1 MNGPFK
7 PGEDRAD
14 SFAKLEIIIT
24 KPGGVANP
32 GRGIVLHIASLQ
44 LISRLI
50 ECGGGIRTLQIQ
62 RQNSWQSWKRSAANY
77 VGLLCT
83 LGD

>member
-50 ECGGGIRTLQIQ
+50 ECGGGIHTLQIQ
-62 RQNSWQSWKRSAANY
+62 QQNLWQRWKRPAANY

>member
-1 MNGPFK
+1 
-7 PGEDRAD
+7 
-14 SFAKLEIIIT
+14 LEIIVT

-32 GRGIVLHIASLQ
+32 GRGIVLHIASFQ

-50 ECGGGIRTLQIQ
+50 ECGGIRTLQIE
-62 RQNSWQSWKRSAANY
+62 RQNPWQSWKQSAANY

>member
-14 SFAKLEIIIT
+14 SFAKLEIIVT

-44 LISRLI
+44 LISRLNK
-50 ECGGGIRTLQIQ
+50 CGGGLRTLQSQ
-62 RQNSWQSWKRSAANY
+62 QQTLWQSWKQSAANY